1 MKFFKLK
8 VLRMNPKDNRATT
21 IDALIPE
28 LKTLF
33 YGKDFY
39 YDNLL
44 YPKDLFFDFLAIDDT
59 AFLRRRQRV
68 TAMDIMT
75 WEGTFLHEYTHP
87 ISPKLKS
94 ILEQSCL
101 PPHQF
106 YGAKLRQKGGFRDYF
121 VVQFLKNTYKEVIDF
136 SKSTFILCDFY
147 NNIIKNDVVFNAL
160 NLFEK
165 EANLVNQNWHIE
177 YNKGEHKKMNLV
189 PSYFAIKKMSI
200 KQEFKDVDIFFQP
213 DLRWIISERLRNR
226 LLEEGITG
234 VEMIEITDV
243 EIVIED

>member
-8 VLRMNPKDNRATT
+8 VLRMNPKDNRVTT

-121 VVQFLKNTYKEVIDF
+121 VVQFLKDTYKEVIDF
-136 SKSTFILCDFY
+136 SKSTFTLLSFDNTNLE
-147 NNIIKNDVVFNAL
+147 NNIIFGSAAKL
-160 NLFEK
+160 EK
-165 EANLVNQNWHIE
+165 DLEPIIE
-177 YNKGEHKKMNLV
+177 NYTKKYNNGENIDLV
-189 PSYFAIKKMSI
+189 PNYFTIKKMSI
-200 KQEFKDVDIFFQP
+200 KQEFKDIDIFFQP
-213 DLRWIISERLRNR
+213 DLRWIISERLQNR